1 MMMISGKKS
10 TDIKSFLTELEAEL
24 DGITAA
30 SLDEKIEKNYG
41 EQDEE
46 DLLAS
51 YKQFVTLPAFE
62 MGQLVKWKK
71 GFKNKKYP
79 HETQPAV
86 VVDILS
92 DPLKASNKESGS
104 PYFNE
109 PLDIAL
115 GFLDSDGD
123 FLIYHYD
130 KRRFESYK

>member
-1 MMMISGKKS
+1 MSSGEKS
-10 TDIKSFLTELEAEL
+10 TDIKSFLAEL
-24 DGITAA
+24 AKIRAA
-30 SLDEKIEKNYG
+30 SPDEKIEKNYG

-51 YKQFVTLPAFE
+51 YKQFITPPAFKI
-62 MGQLVKWKK
+62 GQLVKWKK
-71 GFKNKKYP
+71 GFKNRKYP

-92 DPLKASNKESGS
+92 SPLKASDKESGS

-130 KRRFESYK
+130 KRRFEFYK

>member
-1 MMMISGKKS
+1 MTMSSGEKS
-10 TDIKSFLTELEAEL
+10 TDIKSFLAALAR
-24 DGITAA
+24 DTA
-30 SLDEKIEKNYG
+30 SSPQEETKTKNYG
-41 EQDEE
+41 EQDEK

-51 YKQFVTLPAFE
+51 YKLFAIPPVFE
-62 MGQLVKWKK
+62 IGQLVKWKK

-86 VVDILS
+86 VVDILES
-92 DPLKASNKESGS
+92 PLRASNKESGS

-123 FLIYHYD
+123 FLIYYYD